1 MPRDTAEFFKL
12 LKPHY
17 NLALKYCRALARK
30 GKVEQAEDIF
40 QSSILKA
47 MENFNSLKE
56 DNKFKFWLYTI
67 ITNVHRD
74 TLRRSFWGKFIT
86 LEEEE
91 HSPMLN
97 IYTYDKKSENS
108 DVLLRALSKIS
119 AKEKTAILLFEV
131 AGFSIDE
138 IMEIQG
144 EKSSS
149 CIKQRLSRSREKL
162 KNIIIKTESAKYIK
176 QQNEN
181 RYNDTIEEQT
191 LKLVSEI
198 NSKANE

>member
-1 MPRDTAEFFKL
+1 M
-12 LKPHY
+12 
-17 NLALKYCRALARK
+17 ARK